1 MIHLLL
7 LLIVGLFA
15 LWLSLYVGLLL
26 LGLVLA
32 VITWPIRTVIEFAKR
47 RSS

>member
-7 LLIVGLFA
+7 LLVVGLFA
-15 LWLSLYVGLLL
+15 VWLTLYVGLLV

-32 VITWPIRTVIEFAKR
+32 VITWPIRAVIEFAKR
-47 RSS
+47 R